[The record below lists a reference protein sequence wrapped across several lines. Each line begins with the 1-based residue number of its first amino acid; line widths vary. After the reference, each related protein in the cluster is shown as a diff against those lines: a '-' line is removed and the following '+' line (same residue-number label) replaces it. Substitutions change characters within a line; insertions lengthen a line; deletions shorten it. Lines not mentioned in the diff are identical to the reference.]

1 MIVYRGVKVFRIFL
15 RNDTKSPVLFVM
27 VIGLNRIGFQVESI
41 CYGTKNGET
50 ATPQNMVLMKE
61 EEIGDGY
68 MQIFNRN
75 LSKQVTGNT
84 TFVFRI
90 FLEGSVSDYSYS
102 LSDRLAK
109 DQLWAAAKSQNGA
122 DVEIGVKGQK
132 LFAHKAVLAARS
144 AVFSTE
150 FTSGQPEGTASVSTN
165 GLHQIQIDHVEP
177 STVEQFFYFIIYT
190 NESMG
195 TFSNE
200 EMLELNCQ
208 CLEQS
213 EYGQTKVELFHDP
226 AFHCLFPLLLA
237 GKSTQPVME
246 VQNHEI

>member
-1 MIVYRGVKVFRIFL
+1 MIVYRGVKVFRICL
-15 RNDTKSPVLFVM
+15 RNDAKSPVLFVM

-41 CYGTKNGET
+41 CCGTKIGET

-61 EEIGDGY
+61 EEIGDGN

-90 FLEGSVSDYSYS
+90 FLEGSVPDYSYS

-122 DVEIGVKGQK
+122 DVEIGEKGQK

-177 STVEQFFYFIIYT
+177 STVEQFLYFIYT
-190 NESMG
+190 GESME

-200 EMLELNCQ
+200 ELLELVDNYETRTLTSLCRAA
-208 CLEQS
+208 LEQTDS
-213 EYGQTKVELFHDP
+213 VQI
-226 AFHCLFPLLLA
+226 A
-237 GKSTQPVME
+237 KS
-246 VQNHEI
+246 